1 MNFCVILNNST
12 IGKSQSDLVSVRGVK
27 AMAGGDEESGVD
39 DGRRTAAGD
48 PTFSVVVIAN
58 ILNEP
63 GTSESPFDFGDG
75 GTVDDSLIYFGEDY
89 GEGDEQ

>member
-1 MNFCVILNNST
+1 MNFSVIGNNST
-12 IGKSQSDLVSVRGVK
+12 IGEFQSDAISVRSVK
-27 AMAGGDEESGVD
+27 AMPGGDEESGVD

-48 PTFSVVVIAN
+48 PTVSVVVIAN
-58 ILNEP
+58 ILDEP